1 MELLIKQAQTGDKEA
16 FIQAINEYMSQMY
29 KVAKT
34 RLKSEEDI
42 GDAIQDTILSAY
54 KDLSKL
60 RQLCYF
66 RTWIIKI
73 LINKCNDIVQ
83 RNSKLKFV
91 EDYTLIHDTNITV
104 NNSFE
109 EQLDF
114 KEILDTLSTEYRTV
128 ITLYYINGFT
138 TREIAEILK
147 EKEGTIKSKLSR
159 ARQKLKSYYLD
170 EREVEKGLNHTLEV
184 TLNEYG
190 V

>member
-54 KDLSKL
+54 KGLSKL
-60 RQLCYF
+60 RQPCYF

-83 RNSKLKFV
+83 RNLKFV
-91 EDYTLIHDTNITV
+91 EDDILIHDTNISIMY
-104 NNSFE
+104 NSFE